1 MNTDPRLGAKLRS
14 KRLGRSFRRSPGWLL
29 ARFVPDAVDGRVVA
43 ASVAL
48 GVMVGF
54 AVAVLE
60 YVAIELVLHHVL
72 QLPLIALVAAPVFG
86 LAITHLILSTI
97 GGGASPA
104 TSEEYV
110 TQFHSRR
117 PVYVLRHL
125 PARLLGGVST
135 IGLGGAVGL
144 EGPSIYLGSSFGHWL
159 HRSIERHLGR
169 GAAQQLLTAG
179 AAAGVAAVFQAPATG
194 VVFALESPYR
204 DDVAHRAL
212 LPSLTAAASSFL
224 AFRLV
229 PFIPHGPVLGNAVT
243 DIHVGVGELLGAV
256 ALGAG
261 AGLGGRGFAW
271 LIRMAKSMSKR
282 TPVVVEILGGGF
294 VLGAL
299 AAISVALFDE
309 PLTLGPGV
317 GIFEWVSPADTA
329 TALIVA
335 LFFLRAIATLTT
347 IGAGGVGGLFIPLA
361 VQGVLLGRIVADG
374 LEWVGLDESD
384 DPRLWA
390 ILGLAAFLAAGYRTP
405 IAAVMF
411 VAEST
416 RGTAVVPALIA
427 AAVSQLVAGS
437 SSVSAAQRAE
447 RLGGLESRLALP
459 ISAAL
464 NTEVL
469 SVPKDATI
477 SEFIWIHAM
486 GQRTP
491 VVPVV
496 DENKFLGLCSIHDA
510 ANVPRDDWDSVPVT
524 EILDPSSLTG
534 QLNWSIRDAVA
545 AMGRERTDLLAV
557 VDDNGGFVGVVN
569 ESEIIK
575 LDEILIETE
584 TPDDMSR

>member
-1 MNTDPRLGAKLRS
+1 MKLGPRPGTQSRVQG
-14 KRLGRSFRRSPGWLL
+14 LGRSFRRSPGWLL

-48 GVMVGF
+48 GLMVGS

-72 QLPLIALVAAPVFG
+72 ELPLLALFAAPVVG
-86 LAITHLILSTI
+86 LAITHLILGTI

-125 PARLLGGVST
+125 PARLMGGVAT

-243 DIHVGVGELLGAV
+243 DIHVGIGELLGAV

-271 LIRMAKSMSKR
+271 LIRRAKSLSKR
-282 TPVVVEILGGGF
+282 IPAPLEILGGGL
-294 VLGAL
+294 VLGLL
-299 AAISVALFDE
+299 AAVSYALFEE

-317 GIFEWVSPADTA
+317 GVFDWISPTDRA
-329 TALIVA
+329 TTLIVA
-335 LFFLRAIATLTT
+335 LFFLRAMATLTT
-347 IGAGGVGGLFIPLA
+347 VGAGGVGGLFIPLA

-374 LEWVGLDESD
+374 LEWIGLDERD

-416 RGTAVVPALIA
+416 RGTAVVPALIS

-437 SSVSAAQRAE
+437 SSVSAAQRVE

-459 ISAAL
+459 VSATL
-464 NTEVL
+464 NTDVL
-469 SVPKDATI
+469 TVPPDATI

-496 DENKFLGLCSIHDA
+496 DQNQFLGLCSIHDA
-510 ANVPRDDWDSVPVT
+510 ASVPRDDWDSVPVT
-524 EILDPSSLTG
+524 EILDSSTLTG
-534 QLNWSIRDAVA
+534 RLNWSIRDAVA
-545 AMGRERTDLLAV
+545 AMGRERTDLLV
-557 VDDNGGFVGVVN
+557 IVDDEGGFVGVVS
-569 ESEIIK
+569 ESEIVK
-575 LDEILIETE
+575 LDEILVETE
-584 TPDDMSR
+584 TPDDLSR